1 MLNCVWNI
9 TAEEGHFIEITF
21 DDFEVEGPRNDV
33 CTFDYVSIQQGK
45 DPFTLS
51 VSRPVTTLR
60 HAIILNKKSF

>member
-45 DPFTLS
+45 GPFMAHFHCWT
-51 VSRPVTTLR
+51 R
-60 HAIILNKKSF
+60 IQIQILNAIAT

>member
-45 DPFTLS
+45 GPFTPS
-51 VSRPVTTLR
+51 VSVNDAVSLW
-60 HAIILNKKSF
+60 LNCLSP